1 MPLTADI
8 ELFQQGYK
16 SVKSDNHRLVYE
28 NDRGVQVLFLL
39 EEQWSYLKM
48 KNGTNAQVPTSEY
61 SMGLMVAIDHKILEL
76 GWVK

>member
-16 SVKSDNHRLVYE
+16 SVKSDNNRLVYE

-48 KNGTNAQVPTSEY
+48 KNGTNAQVSTSEY
-61 SMGLMVAIDHKILEL
+61 TMGLMVAIDHKIQEL